1 VRLVLTVL
9 AAVLLTAEVP
19 YAATGDPAVDA
30 LVDKLVQKGVMT
42 REDARELEKELEK
55 ELATEPAAQ
64 GKPASGQPASQVPA
78 EGKLASGQ
86 QASQVPPEKPS
97 KPKLPFEIKV
107 RAQARLDV
115 GDLLVDDDDRYR
127 TESDLFLRRVRLEVD
142 KTFEKPPVGKELKL
156 NLTLEA
162 DRFDQEFRGG
172 EREDPDNDVG
182 LQYLYG
188 DWTFR
193 DALAVQVGQYKLP
206 FLRIELTSSARQ
218 LLIERP
224 AATGEAKESFGD
236 YEQPNVMVHGE
247 VAEGAVRYYLS
258 YADGAGDLGSVQRLD
273 GEATAAQRRAW
284 GKAYIGRLEL
294 ARGFSGEGQ
303 GEKKKDDTGIGEE
316 SHITLGIDG
325 GFQRNLR
332 YETEEVADAELDS
345 RVFSV
350 DLAGRY
356 RFAGGGTVTA
366 QAAYID
372 LEREFNYRGSERPKG
387 FFLQGGYLLPVKVL
401 GGQLEPAARYEW
413 FDRDRIENEGAGGT
427 KERTVSLGFNHYLQ
441 KHSIKWAYNF
451 VWTRFDEGVAEAAE
465 ERNRQL
471 HQIQWQLY
479 F

>member
-1 VRLVLTVL
+1 MKLILL
-9 AAVLLTAEVP
+9 AFAAVLMTADILH
-19 YAATGDPAVDA
+19 AATGDPAVDA

-42 REDARELEKELEK
+42 REDAAELEKELVTERAQAGTP
-55 ELATEPAAQ
+55 ATAQ
-64 GKPASGQPASQVPA
+64 SPSQ
-78 EGKLASGQ
+78 EGKTAGVQ
-86 QASQVPPEKPS
+86 PPAPGESEKSS

-115 GDLLVDDDDRYR
+115 GDLLVDDDDRYK

-142 KTFEKPPVGKELKL
+142 KRFEKPPLGKELKL

-162 DRFDQEFRGG
+162 DRWDQEFRGG

-188 DWTFR
+188 DWTFH
-193 DALAVQVGQYKLP
+193 DAFAVQVGQYKLP
-206 FLRIELTSSARQ
+206 FLRVELTSSARQ

-224 AATGEAKESFGD
+224 AVTGEANDSFGD
-236 YEQPNVMVHGE
+236 YEQPNVMLHGE
-247 VAEGAVRYYLS
+247 LAEGAARYYLS
-258 YADGAGDLGSVQRLD
+258 YADGAGDLGSVQGLD
-273 GEATAAQRRAW
+273 GDATDAQRRAW
-284 GKAYIGRLEL
+284 GKAYIGRFEL
-294 ARGFSGEGQ
+294 ARGFGGEGH

-332 YETEEVADAELDS
+332 YETEDVADAELDS

-350 DLAGRY
+350 DLSGRY
-356 RFAGGGTVTA
+356 HFGAGGAVTA

-372 LEREFNYRGSERPKG
+372 MERDFNYRDDESPRG
-387 FFLQGGYLLPVKVL
+387 FFFQGGYLLPVQVL

-413 FDRDRIENEGAGGT
+413 FDRDRVENEGGGGT
-427 KERTVSLGFNHYLQ
+427 IERSVTVGFNHYLQ

-451 VWTRFDEGVAEAAE
+451 VWTRFDEGVAEAADD
-465 ERNRQL
+465 RNRQL
-471 HQIQWQLY
+471 HQIQMQLY